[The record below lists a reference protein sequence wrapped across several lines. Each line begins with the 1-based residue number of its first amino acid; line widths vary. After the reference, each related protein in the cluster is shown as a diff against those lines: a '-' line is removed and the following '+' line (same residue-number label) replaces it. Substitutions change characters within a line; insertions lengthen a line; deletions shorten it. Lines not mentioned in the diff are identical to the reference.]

1 MEEET
6 EMNEQEEFEFRLRL
20 ERELE
25 SSASKK
31 EADLASKIAAN
42 PATQFAVGSAEPLL
56 GFIQRLGS
64 GGQYVRQAFPA
75 LSTLASAAKPAVDQG
90 LSQFNAMAE
99 EGGAGAGA
107 KVARFGGNVLSPAS
121 LWISK
126 VQPAATLPGNMALGS
141 AAGAAGGFFA
151 PAESEEQARRNAA
164 LGGLFGGVLPAAI
177 TAGGKAYD
185 SVRKIGSDTLDL
197 FRKSGPENILRRYIE
212 SPKVVGKDALPS
224 IIDAAKNVDPIIPGG
239 APTVAQATSGKPGG
253 SPLSALERV
262 TSSTGGGQSDKF
274 MARVAEQA
282 SAIDAAKAA
291 RKAASD
297 VNYAKAFDPK
307 LHPPKVDD
315 ELRAIFDNPYA
326 RDAVPA
332 AEKLA
337 QAKKLTPDENMYEI
351 LHAVKVG
358 LDKKLKGGI
367 KEEAI
372 DAMTYREITD
382 VKNRLTEW
390 LSKNNK
396 DYDVGRKEFAE
407 ASKAIEKFIERQD
420 AAKSPVVKTNLGGGL
435 NISEETRAHLPNL
448 LSRPAM
454 LANFLMRKAGRDV
467 EPKVDSLAAD
477 MLLNPLQFSEMMSKA
492 TPQQKIDI
500 TRAIQRA
507 NALNFGA
514 ASAQ

>member
-1 MEEET
+1 M
-6 EMNEQEEFEFRLRL
+6 
-20 ERELE
+20 
-25 SSASKK
+25 
-31 EADLASKIAAN
+31 
-42 PATQFAVGSAEPLL
+42 
-56 GFIQRLGS
+56 
-64 GGQYVRQAFPA
+64 
-75 LSTLASAAKPAVDQG
+75 
-90 LSQFNAMAE
+90 
-99 EGGAGAGA
+99 
-107 KVARFGGNVLSPAS
+107 
-121 LWISK
+121 
-126 VQPAATLPGNMALGS
+126 
-141 AAGAAGGFFA
+141 
-151 PAESEEQARRNAA
+151 
-164 LGGLFGGVLPAAI
+164 
-177 TAGGKAYD
+177 
-185 SVRKIGSDTLDL
+185 
-197 FRKSGPENILRRYIE
+197 
-212 SPKVVGKDALPS
+212 VGKDALPS

-367 KEEAI
+367 QEEAI

-492 TPQQKIDI
+492 TPQQKLDI